1 MATIVLAHG
10 AWSSAWAWARMRP
23 LMREAGHDFYA
34 PSLTGLGDRAHLAHP
49 LVDLETHIRDVC
61 AVIET
66 EELQGVVVL
75 GHSYGGMVA
84 TGVADRLRERVV
96 RVIYLDA
103 FVPRNGECLFDLLDP
118 EDRLSKEQAAARD
131 GHGWL
136 VPPNPIP
143 PDTPETDHRWLIA
156 HRRWQPIET
165 LRQPIRL
172 SSEPGC
178 PRDYIHALRKPP
190 ADPFGQFAAR
200 ARSEPGWTCRDI
212 DASHGPNVTAPALL
226 MRTIEEILIGE

>member
-10 AWSSAWAWARMRP
+10 AWSASWAWRRVRP
-23 LMREAGHDFYA
+23 LMRMAGYDFHA
-34 PSLTGLGDRAHLAHP
+34 PCLTGLGERAHLAHP

-66 EELQGVVVL
+66 EDLGGVVLL

-84 TGVADRLRERVV
+84 TGVADRLRGRVA

-103 FVPRNGECLFDLLDP
+103 FVPRDGESLFDLLDP
-118 EDRLSKEQAAARD
+118 ADRAAKEAAAERE
-131 GHGWL
+131 GFGWL

-143 PDTPETDHRWLIA
+143 PDTAEEDLPWLTA

-165 LRQPIRL
+165 LRQKLRL
-172 SSEPGC
+172 SAEPDC
-178 PRDYIHALRKPP
+178 PRDYIYALRRP
-190 ADPFGQFAAR
+190 ASDRFGPFAAR
-200 ARSEPGWTCRDI
+200 AKAETGWTCREI
-212 DASHGPNVTAPALL
+212 DASHSPNVTAPGLL
-226 MRTIEEILIGE
+226 MEAIGAILGG